1 MDAMLDTLA
10 ASRKLENSGMPGKQ
24 AESVVEVMSDAMQ
37 NLVTK
42 EYLTAELDRRFGA
55 VDKRFTEMKYGM
67 DKRFSNI
74 ESGMDK
80 RFSNI
85 ESGMDKRFSKIE
97 TDIDKRFSKIE
108 TDMDKRFSKIE
119 TDIDKRFSKIESDM
133 DLRFGAVDTEFA
145 KVREDAAKSHK
156 SLVVIMM
163 GSALAIIGMQLA
175 SLAIILSLLP
185 NASPLPDAGASPEEL
200 GMPNDVDQT
209 AV

>member
-10 ASRKLENSGMPGKQ
+10 AGRKLENSGMPGKQ
-24 AESVVEVMSDAMQ
+24 AESIVEVMSDAMQ

-42 EYLTAELDRRFGA
+42 EYLTTELDRRFGA
-55 VDKRFTEMKYGM
+55 VDKRVST
-67 DKRFSNI
+67 I
-74 ESGMDK
+74 ESGMDM
-80 RFSNI
+80 RFSKM

-97 TDIDKRFSKIE
+97 SH
-108 TDMDKRFSKIE
+108 M
-119 TDIDKRFSKIESDM
+119 DKRFSKIESDM
-133 DLRFGAVDTEFA
+133 NLRFGAVDTEFA

-163 GSALAIIGMQLA
+163 GSTLAIIGMQLA

-185 NASPLPDAGASPEEL
+185 KASPLPDAGVSPEEL
-200 GMPNDVDQT
+200 AMPNDVDQT

>member
-55 VDKRFTEMKYGM
+55 VDKRFTEMEYGM
-67 DKRFSNI
+67 DKRFSKI
-74 ESGMDK
+74 EPGMDKRFSKIETDMDK

-108 TDMDKRFSKIE
+108 T
-119 TDIDKRFSKIESDM
+119 DM

>member
-55 VDKRFTEMKYGM
+55 VD
-67 DKRFSNI
+67 
-74 ESGMDK
+74 
-80 RFSNI
+80 
-85 ESGMDKRFSKIE
+85 
-97 TDIDKRFSKIE
+97 
-108 TDMDKRFSKIE
+108 
-119 TDIDKRFSKIESDM
+119 
-133 DLRFGAVDTEFA
+133 TEFA

-163 GSALAIIGMQLA
+163 GSALAIIGMQVA
-175 SLAIILSLLP
+175 TLAIILSLLS
-185 NASPLPDAGASPEEL
+185 NVGPLPDAGVSPKEL
-200 GMPNDVDQT
+200 GMPNDADQT